1 MPSVDTTA
9 RRTRISWMSV
19 VVPVASLLVALLL
32 LEGFCRWFIDDGMRL
47 DLEMWKY
54 ATIVKQPAADPAMGH
69 VHRANARARLMGVD
83 VRTNAQGFRGAE
95 IAAAKPAGTR
105 RVLMLGDSLTM
116 GWGVK
121 EEDTVAVLL
130 QQRLNQ
136 GTGGRFEVINA
147 GVGNYNTAMEI
158 AAFEAKGLAT
168 DPDIVVLNYFINDA
182 EPTPQPTSNWL
193 TRNSAL
199 LTFVMGRFDTLTRSW
214 GAAPDWRH
222 YYDGLYAEDRP
233 GWQQTRRMLARFAG
247 ICRDRRLLCLVAN
260 YPELR
265 QLAEYP
271 FDHIERMVRNEVT
284 GLGLPYLDLLPALA
298 AQVPSSLWVSPED
311 AHPNAA
317 ANVLIADRI
326 AMAVANLK
334 ARE

>member
-1 MPSVDTTA
+1 
-9 RRTRISWMSV
+9 MSV
-19 VVPVASLLVALLL
+19 AVPLGAMLIGALL

-69 VHRANARARLMGVD
+69 VHRGNARAQLMGVD
-83 VRTNAQGFRGAE
+83 VRTNAQGFRGGD
-95 IAAAKPAGTR
+95 IAATKPAGTR

-116 GWGVK
+116 GWGVR

-136 GTGGRFEVINA
+136 RGEGRFEVINA
-147 GVGNYNTAMEI
+147 GVGNYNTAMEV
-158 AAFEAKGLAT
+158 AAFEATGLAT

-182 EPTPQPTSNWL
+182 EPTPSPTSTWL
-193 TRNSAL
+193 ARNSAL
-199 LTFVMGRFDTLTRSW
+199 LTFVIGRIDTLTRSW

-222 YYDGLYAEDRP
+222 YYDALYAEDRP
-233 GWQQTRRMLARFAG
+233 GWRQTRQMLARFAG

-265 QLAEYP
+265 ELAEYP
-271 FDHIERMVRNEVT
+271 FAHIERMVHDEVT
-284 GLGLPYLDLLPALA
+284 GLGLPYLNLLPALA
-298 AQVPSSLWVSPED
+298 GQVPSSLWVSLED

-326 AMAVANLK
+326 AIAVANLK
-334 ARE
+334 TRE